1 MAATVTLP
9 LSSQPKASDSTTLD
23 LGFACKLVTAL
34 TLLALAVH
42 GYHPYAEDGGLYMA
56 EIKRQLDPSLYPH
69 GAEFVTGHLRFSL
82 FGSLTVGLVHRSHMT
97 LGTVLLLLHVVSFW
111 TTLLAAWLLS
121 AQCYTARKAR
131 IGAVTLL
138 ATWITLPIAGTSL
151 MLMDPYVT
159 ARSVSTPCVLL
170 ALACT
175 LELLLPA
182 AGGLAKRWG
191 IFVSFCAALLLAA
204 VMHPLMAAYGLGCV
218 LVLACILSSLGR
230 VQIWGTAGLGMAALG
245 VAGAIQAMAPPES
258 AAYAHAAMT
267 RSYWFPGSWHWYEQ
281 FGLIAPMILLAIV
294 GFGRR
299 REGDAARVALARM
312 AVVCGGVAVAVAL
325 LFARPSL
332 ATHAIARLQPLRIF
346 QIVYVV
352 MILLVGATLAERLL
366 QRRFL
371 RWVTT
376 FGLLALTMLFA
387 ERQTFPSSAH
397 LELPWRTPQNQ
408 WKQAFVWI
416 SQNTPKDALFALDA
430 HYITSPG
437 EDAQSFRAIAERS
450 VLPDYSKD
458 GGEASITPG
467 LTSAWMVGV
476 TAQMR
481 LSDESDAQRVAT
493 LRPMGVTWIVLKRSA
508 HTAFECD
515 YANNRVKVCRLPDS
529 LQAKQNR

>member
-9 LSSQPKASDSTTLD
+9 LSSRPKASDSTTLD
-23 LGFACKLVTAL
+23 LGFACKVVTAL

-56 EIKRQLDPSLYPH
+56 EVKRQLDPSLYPH
-69 GAEFVTGHLRFSL
+69 GTEFVAGHLRFSL
-82 FGSLTVGLVHRSHMT
+82 FGSLTVGLVHWSRMT
-97 LGTVLLLLHVVSFW
+97 LGTILLLLHVASFW
-111 TTLLAAWLLS
+111 TTLLAAWLL
-121 AQCYTARKAR
+121 TARCHAAR
-131 IGAVTLL
+131 VARVGAVMLL

-159 ARSVSTPCVLL
+159 ARSISTPCVLL
-170 ALACT
+170 ALACV
-175 LELLLPA
+175 LDLLLPP
-182 AGGLAKRWG
+182 AGGLARRRG
-191 IFVSFCAALLLAA
+191 VFALFSAALLLAA
-204 VMHPLMAAYGLGCV
+204 VMHPLMAAYGFGCV
-218 LVLACILSSLGR
+218 LVLVCILSSLGQ
-230 VQIWGTAGLGMAALG
+230 VQIWGTAGLGMTALG
-245 VAGAIQAMAPPES
+245 VAAAIQAMAPPES

-281 FGLIAPMILLAIV
+281 FGLIAPMILLAVV

-312 AVVCGGVAVAVAL
+312 AVVCGGVAIVIAGM
-325 LFARPSL
+325 FARQGL
-332 ATHAIARLQPLRIF
+332 ATHAVARLQPLRIF

-352 MILLVGATLAERLL
+352 MILFVGATLAERLL
-366 QRRFL
+366 RRRVL

-376 FGLLALTMLFA
+376 FGLLAMVMLFA
-387 ERQTFPSSAH
+387 ERQTFPSSSH
-397 LELPWRTPQNQ
+397 LELPWRAPHNQ

-416 SQNTPKDALFALDA
+416 SENTPKDALFALDA

-450 VLPDYSKD
+450 MLPDYSKD

-467 LTSAWMVGV
+467 LTSAWTAGV

-481 LSDESDAQRVAT
+481 LSDESDAQRIAT
-493 LRPMGVTWIVLKRSA
+493 LRPMGVMWVVLRRSSP
-508 HTAFECD
+508 TAFECD
-515 YANNRVKVCRLPDS
+515 YANERVKVCRLPDTS
-529 LQAKQNR
+529 DMEQH